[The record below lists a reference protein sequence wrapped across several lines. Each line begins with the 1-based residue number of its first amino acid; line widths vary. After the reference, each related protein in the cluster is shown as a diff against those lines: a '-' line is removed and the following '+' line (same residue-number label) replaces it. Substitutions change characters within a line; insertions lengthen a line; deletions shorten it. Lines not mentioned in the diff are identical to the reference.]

1 MSLRRYW
8 IRFESSTSS
17 SLPPGFG
24 IGCGVTAFSYD
35 DMLSILAASVFRGGT
50 VPTISSVEENVDVS
64 SLDQGRVIPNM
75 GVPTRRGV
83 WFPRGYD

>member
-8 IRFESSTSS
+8 IRFASDTDSP
-17 SLPPGFG
+17 LPLGLRH
-24 IGCGVTAFSYD
+24 GCGVTAFNHD
-35 DMLSILAASVFRGGT
+35 DALSILAATVFRGDKL
-50 VPTISSVEENVDVS
+50 PAIASVEEDIDVS

-83 WFPRGYD
+83 WFPLGYD